1 MDGFFNELAHK
12 FDLPL
17 SNPVLV
23 FSLLLFIVLLSPIL
37 LRRIKI
43 PSIVGLIIAGVI
55 VGPYG
60 FNFLEKSS
68 AVDLISTIGLLYILF
83 IAGLELDMYEFKNN
97 RNKSILFGLY
107 TFIIPLTIGF
117 PVCYYFLGY
126 DFNASLLIAS
136 MFSTHTLVSYPI
148 VSRLGVSK
156 NQAVAITV
164 GGTILTDTAVLIIF
178 AVILGNNQGGLSQ
191 EFWFRLIIS
200 LLIFSAIMFLL
211 IPRVAKWFF
220 YKFDDEKY
228 LHYVFVLSVVFF
240 AAFLAEL
247 AGLEH
252 IIGAFVAGLALN
264 RNIPHS
270 SALMNRIEFIGNS
283 LFIPFFLI
291 SVGML
296 VDIKVIFSG
305 YNALIIA
312 MTLSIVA
319 LFSKWIAAFITQYS
333 LKLSPV
339 QRQLIFG
346 LSSSHAAATIAIIL
360 IGFKSGILDGN
371 ILNGTIILIL
381 ITCVVSSFVTEHA
394 AKKITFFQEST
405 SSHAPK
411 LGQLQSEHI
420 LLPISNFSNIEKL
433 LEFALLV
440 KDKKSNYPLS
450 VLSVVPNND
459 EAELNIIKSKEKLEN
474 IVKQA
479 AATEDQVNIITIIER
494 KAAAGIARTAR
505 EIMAD
510 LIIIGWPQISSNLEN
525 SIGDKVEKITRNTDK
540 TTLVCL
546 FNRPL
551 ASHKRIVIFSPPLSE
566 KEIGFRL
573 WLMKVLRLSKE
584 LSVPIMHYGNKITQ
598 DVVRQQIK
606 KNKITS
612 PIFYT
617 EQNDWRNFKLK
628 SEKFHL
634 NDILIL
640 AGARKN
646 SVSYSEELL
655 QISLQFENQFPQN
668 SKLLIYPQINKQLY
682 KKEAGSWKPRVLR
695 NQ

>member
-1 MDGFFNELAHK
+1 LPNVQLNFFIMDGFFNELAHK

-43 PSIVGLIIAGVI
+43 PSIVGLIVAGVI
-55 VGPYG
+55 IGPFG
-60 FNFLEKSS
+60 FNILEDNS
-68 AVDLISTIGLLYILF
+68 AVELISTIGLLYIMF
-83 IAGLELDMYEFKNN
+83 IAGLELDMQEFKNN
-97 RNKSILFGLY
+97 RNKSLLFGLL
-107 TFIIPLTIGF
+107 TFTIPLSIGF
-117 PVCYYFLGY
+117 PVCFYLLNY
-126 DFNASLLIAS
+126 DFNASFLIAS

-148 VSRLGVSK
+148 VSKFGVSK

-164 GGTILTDTAVLIIF
+164 GGTILTDTAVLVIF
-178 AVILGNNQGGLSQ
+178 AIILGNNQGELSQ
-191 EFWFRLIIS
+191 EFWLRLIIS
-200 LLIFSAIMFLL
+200 IIVFTIILFLI
-211 IPRVAKWFF
+211 IPKITKWFF
-220 YKFDDEKY
+220 FKFEGEKY
-228 LHYVFVLSVVFF
+228 LHYVFVLSVVFL
-240 AAFLAEL
+240 AAFLAEI

-252 IIGAFVAGLALN
+252 IIGAFAAGLALN
-264 RNIPHS
+264 RYIPHS

-296 VDIKVIFSG
+296 VDLKIIFTGHMAIVVAVTLSVV
-305 YNALIIA
+305 ALI
-312 MTLSIVA
+312 
-319 LFSKWIAAFITQYS
+319 SKWLAALITQLL
-333 LKLSPV
+333 LKLSPT

-360 IGFKSGILDGN
+360 IGYKSGILDEN

-381 ITCVVSSFVTEHA
+381 VTCVVSSFVTEKA

-405 SSHAPK
+405 SQHATK
-411 LGQLQSEHI
+411 RDKLQSEHI

-450 VLSVVPNND
+450 VLSVVPNNED
-459 EAELNIIKSKEKLEN
+459 AELNILKSKEKLEN

-510 LIIIGWPQISSNLEN
+510 LIIIGWPQNPVNQEN
-525 SIGDKVEKITRNTDK
+525 TIEDKVEKITRNTDK
-540 TTLVCL
+540 TTLVCQ

-551 ASHKRIVIFSPPLSE
+551 SSHKHIVVFSPPLSE

-584 LSVPIMHYGNKITQ
+584 LSIPILHYANGLTQ
-598 DVVRQQIK
+598 NIVRQQVK

-612 PIFYT
+612 PIFYF
-617 EQNDWRNFKLK
+617 EQNDWSNFKLK
-628 SEKFHL
+628 SEKFHI

-655 QISLQFENQFPQN
+655 QISFQFENLFPQN
-668 SKLLIYPQINKQLY
+668 SKLLIYPQHNKQLY
-682 KKEAGSWKPRVLR
+682 KKEA
-695 NQ
+695 

>member
-37 LRRIKI
+37 LRQIKI
-43 PSIVGLIIAGVI
+43 PSIVGLIMAGVI
-55 VGPYG
+55 IGPFG
-60 FNFLEKSS
+60 FNILEDNS
-68 AVDLISTIGLLYILF
+68 AVELISTIGLLYIMF
-83 IAGLELDMYEFKNN
+83 IAGLELDMNEFKTN
-97 RNKSILFGLY
+97 RNKSLLFGFF
-107 TFIIPLTIGF
+107 TFIIPITLGF
-117 PVCYYFLGY
+117 PVSYFLLNY
-126 DFNASLLIAS
+126 NFNASILIAS
-136 MFSTHTLVSYPI
+136 MFATHTLVSYPI
-148 VSRLGVSK
+148 VSKYGISK

-178 AVILGNNQGGLSQ
+178 AVLLGNNQGELNKD
-191 EFWFRLIIS
+191 FWLRLIIS
-200 LLIFSAIMFLL
+200 LIVFSIILILL
-211 IPRVAKWFF
+211 IPRITKWFF
-220 YKFDDEKY
+220 FKFEDEKY

-240 AAFLAEL
+240 ASFLAEL

-252 IIGAFVAGLALN
+252 IIGAFIAGLALN
-264 RNIPHS
+264 KHIPHS

-296 VDIKVIFSG
+296 VDLSIILSGHLAFVI
-305 YNALIIA
+305 AI
-312 MTLSIVA
+312 TLSVVA
-319 LFSKWIAAFITQYS
+319 LFSKWLAALFTQLS
-333 LKLSPV
+333 LKLTSP

-360 IGFKSGILDGN
+360 IGYKSGILDAN
-371 ILNGTIILIL
+371 VLNGTIILIL
-381 ITCVVSSFVTEHA
+381 ITCVFSSFVTESA

-405 SSHAPK
+405 SHHASK
-411 LGQLQSEHI
+411 RDKLQSEHI

-440 KDKKSNYPLS
+440 KNKKSNYPLS
-450 VLSVVPNND
+450 VLSVVPNNED
-459 EAELNIIKSKEKLEN
+459 AELNILKSKEKLEN

-494 KAAAGIARTAR
+494 KTAAGIARTAR

-510 LIIIGWPQISSNLEN
+510 LIIIGWPQNSVNQEN

-551 ASHKRIVIFSPPLSE
+551 SSHKQIVVFSPPLSE

-573 WLMKVLRLSKE
+573 WLIKILRLSKE
-584 LSVPIMHYGNKITQ
+584 LSIPILHYANSSTQ
-598 DVVRQQIK
+598 DVVRQQVK

-612 PIFYT
+612 PIFYI
-617 EQNDWRNFKLK
+617 EQNDWGNFKLK
-628 SEKFHL
+628 SEKFHI

-646 SVSYSEELL
+646 SVSYSEVLL
-655 QISLQFENQFPQN
+655 QISFQFENLFPQN
-668 SKLLIYPQINKQLY
+668 SKLLIYPQHNKQLY
-682 KKEAGSWKPRVLR
+682 KKED
-695 NQ
+695 